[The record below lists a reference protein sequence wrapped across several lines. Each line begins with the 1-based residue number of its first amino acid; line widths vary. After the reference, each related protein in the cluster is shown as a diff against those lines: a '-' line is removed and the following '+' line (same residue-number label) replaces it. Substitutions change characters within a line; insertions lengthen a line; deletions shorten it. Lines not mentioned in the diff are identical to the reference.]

1 MFSIPGFPQ
10 LRRAESQFLS
20 KHAAI
25 LDIALRIGD
34 VLTIIVAA
42 LAIHR
47 IELGHFEVSVRYS
60 YGLIQTVLLALVIFP
75 AVGLYRGWRGER
87 RLLEIGRLWGAWTA
101 VIVVLL
107 VTAWALKTTETH
119 SRIASGAWFVAAGL
133 MLTLERLLLRRV
145 LGSIRARGVDVRRVL
160 LVGGTQAGQRI
171 VSAARKNAWMGLE
184 VVGYISTPADQ
195 VDIVDIPCLGSMEE
209 FAEQCR
215 TPELDQ
221 VWIALPMGAE
231 NVIKQVLRQTL
242 DVPVTVRLVPDFFGY
257 ELINHHA
264 TLLGG
269 VPVITLRGSRV
280 EGHAGVAK
288 AIEDRL
294 VASVLLVLLAPL
306 MLLLAVG
313 VKLSSPGPV
322 IYRQKRHG
330 LGGKEFDVWKFRSMR
345 VHDEQSGT
353 VTQATRTDQRVT
365 RFGRFLRSSSLD
377 ELPQLFNVLK
387 GDMSV
392 VGPRPHAIEHNRQFG
407 ERLNGYMQRNGV
419 KPGITGLAQVKG
431 FRGETETLE
440 KMSQRVEC
448 DIQYIKTW
456 SVWLDLLIL
465 IRTPLAVLIGKGAY

>member
-10 LRRAESQFLS
+10 LKRAESQFLS
-20 KHAAI
+20 KHAAL

-34 VLTIIVAA
+34 VLTIVVAA
-42 LAIHR
+42 LVIHR
-47 IELGHFEVSVRYS
+47 IELGHFEISVRYA
-60 YGLIQTVLLALVIFP
+60 YELIQTVLLAFVIFP

-87 RLLEIGRLWGAWTA
+87 RLLEIARLWGAWAA
-101 VIVVLL
+101 VMVLLL
-107 VTAWALKTTETH
+107 VTTWALKSTGDH
-119 SRIASGAWFVAAGL
+119 SRLAAGTWFAATGL
-133 MLTLERLLLRRV
+133 MLTLERLVLRWVLRRV
-145 LGSIRARGVDVRRVL
+145 RARGLDVRRVM

-171 VSAARKNAWMGLE
+171 VSATRKNAWMGLE
-184 VVGYISTPADQ
+184 VVGYISTLDDQ
-195 VDIVDIPCLGSMEE
+195 VDIVGIPCLGSLDAL
-209 FAEQCR
+209 AEQCR
-215 TPELDQ
+215 ACALDQ
-221 VWIALPMGAE
+221 VWIALPMRSE
-231 NVIKQVLRQTL
+231 NIIKQVLQQTL

-264 TLLGG
+264 ALLGG

-294 VASVLLVLLAPL
+294 LAIVLLILLAPL
-306 MLLLAVG
+306 MVLLAVG

-330 LGGKEFDVWKFRSMR
+330 LGGKEFEVWKFRSMH
-345 VHDEQSGT
+345 VHAEQRGT
-353 VTQATRTDQRVT
+353 VTQATRTDHRVT

-392 VGPRPHAIEHNRQFG
+392 VGPRPHAVEHNKKFG

-431 FRGETETLE
+431 FRGETDTLE
-440 KMSQRVEC
+440 KMSRRVEC

-465 IRTPLAVLIGKGAY
+465 IRTPLAVLAGKGAY